1 MTTPAR
7 FHTKSMLV
15 TGAAQG
21 IGKQVALEAAADGAR
36 LTLVDRSPLVHEV
49 AAEINKVHGQ
59 GQAQSLEADLETWS
73 GNEQAMAKAFRTY
86 GAIDVLITNVGGAI
100 WMKPFEEFGENE
112 IMAEINRSLY
122 PTLWGCRAVLP
133 YMYAQNRGAIVN
145 VSSIATKGINRIP
158 YSAAKGA
165 VNALTASMAFEI
177 GARNI
182 RINAVAPGGT
192 TAPPRKVPRNAAK
205 QTPQDKAWM
214 QEVVDQTIRSS
225 PMKRYGLLREMSA
238 AILFLASDAA
248 SYITGTV
255 LPVGGGDQG

>member
-1 MTTPAR
+1 MEKPAR
-7 FHTKSMLV
+7 FHARSMVV

-21 IGKQVALEAAADGAR
+21 IGKQVALEAAAEGAR
-36 LTLVDRSPLVHEV
+36 LTLVDRSPLVHDV
-49 AAEINKVHGQ
+49 AAEINQQYDQ
-59 GQAQSLEADLETWS
+59 GQAQAIEADLETWS
-73 GNEQAMAKAFRTY
+73 GNDMAMMGAVQSY

-100 WMKPFEEFGENE
+100 WMKPFEQFGETE

-133 YMYAQNRGAIVN
+133 YMYEQNRGAIVN
-145 VSSIATKGINRIP
+145 VSSIATRGINRIP

-165 VNALTASMAFEI
+165 VNALTAAMAVEI
-177 GARNI
+177 GVRNI

-192 TAPPRKVPRNAAK
+192 TAPPRAVPRNAEK
-205 QTPQDKAWM
+205 QTTQDKAWM

-225 PMKRYGLLREMSA
+225 TMKRYGLLREMSA

>member
-1 MTTPAR
+1 MSAR
-7 FHTKSMLV
+7 FHTRVMVV

-21 IGKQVALEAAADGAR
+21 IGKQVALEAAAEGAR
-36 LTLVDRSPLVHEV
+36 MTLIDRSPLVHEV
-49 AAEINKVHGQ
+49 AAAINKEHGQ
-59 GQAQSLEADLETWS
+59 GQAQAIEADLETWS
-73 GNEQAMAKAFRTY
+73 GNEMAMARAHRQF

-100 WMKPFEEFGENE
+100 WMKPFEQFAESE

-133 YMYAQNRGAIVN
+133 YMYEQNRGAIVN
-145 VSSIATKGINRIP
+145 VSSIATKGINRLP

-182 RINAVAPGGT
+182 RVNAVAPGGT
-192 TAPPRKVPRNAAK
+192 TAPPRKVPRNAAT
-205 QTPQDKAWM
+205 QTPLDKAFM
-214 QEVVDQTIRSS
+214 QEVVDQTIRTSH
-225 PMKRYGLLREMSA
+225 MKRYGLLKEMSA

>member
-1 MTTPAR
+1 
-7 FHTKSMLV
+7 
-15 TGAAQG
+15 
-21 IGKQVALEAAADGAR
+21 
-36 LTLVDRSPLVHEV
+36 
-49 AAEINKVHGQ
+49 
-59 GQAQSLEADLETWS
+59 
-73 GNEQAMAKAFRTY
+73 
-86 GAIDVLITNVGGAI
+86 
-100 WMKPFEEFGENE
+100 
-112 IMAEINRSLY
+112 
-122 PTLWGCRAVLP
+122 
-133 YMYAQNRGAIVN
+133 MYEQNRGAIVN

-225 PMKRYGLLREMSA
+225 HMKRYGLLREMSA